1 MKSLILAFGLSLFL
15 AVPQDLGDNLKDMKR
30 LRDDTPEDVLQ
41 EVAEDGSKEALDG
54 LIEFYPTLA
63 TIYTRIQVLSAISN
77 YDGLEGHAAVA
88 AEFLANAIGQTE
100 DPEIRDAALAA
111 LSQCAISGPHYLRV
125 LVEKPLPSNVRER
138 ALELYIES
146 DGGTD
151 MEFLKGI
158 YLLPSMVKD
167 GSAKAKKPT
176 KKKKKSKK
184 GSDSEMEKG
193 TVLTNST
200 VMRDMALKAFGP
212 RADVKELEGYFEKE
226 RKVQKNKSSRLIAT
240 MLKVLAAKNA
250 PNIDKLAEDELNRIT
265 NNGEIRSAAAEILAK
280 NQGIKML
287 PVFVEIAKSKATTP
301 VSLNWTMARLLRD
314 MDAEQVTEEL
324 VGRLGKAKKNE
335 RIFILDA
342 MPVPC
347 EDGVVKKATKGLKS
361 KLPVERIATI
371 RFLARAGGEKTVK
384 NFEKNLKKEKDPAV
398 VGAYLEGLGELYKKN
413 DEWIGRLHE
422 WSETGKPAIKTAAS
436 MEIMRMGR
444 EEDLDRII
452 AWLDDESWS
461 MRQAAL
467 VALEGMD
474 DNEVLQPIIKRMSK
488 ETGRLAYEFGETL
501 FRLTGKNYGM
511 NFKTWQA
518 WYDQEGE
525 DVDLLSK
532 GELREAIRGRALKAQ
547 KERSRPARFFGM
559 EIRSA
564 RVIFI
569 VDVSGS
575 MDWELKGK
583 YVGERGEIR
592 MDRAKEELVAAIDGL
607 KKGTRFDI
615 VAFSG
620 GVDNWAAEPLAGSQE
635 PNHDEAKEWVKAL
648 GAGGGTNLYGSLEKA
663 FEDPD
668 VDTIVVLSDGEPSVG
683 DIIDPGSIREAVQ
696 AMNTNRNVRIHTI
709 ALGGTLQIL
718 EWLAEDSG
726 GRFIQIE

>member
-1 MKSLILAFGLSLFL
+1 MKSLLLAFGLSLFL
-15 AVPQDLGDNLKDMKR
+15 VAPQDLGDHLKDMKR
-30 LRDDTPEDVLQ
+30 LRDDTPEEVIQ
-41 EVAEDGSKEALDG
+41 AVAEDGSKEALDG
-54 LIEFYPTLA
+54 LIEFYPKLA
-63 TIYTRIQVLSAISN
+63 TIYTRIQVLSAVSN

-88 AEFLANAIGQTE
+88 AEFLANAVGQTE

-111 LSQCAISGPHYLRV
+111 LSECSVSGPHYLRV

-146 DGGTD
+146 AGSSDI
-151 MEFLKGI
+151 EFLRGL
-158 YLLPSMVKD
+158 YLLPHMAKS
-167 GSAKAKKPT
+167 GSGKAKKPKKKK

-184 GSDSEMEKG
+184 GAEPEAEKG

-212 RADVKELEGYFEKE
+212 RAEVKDLEAYIEKE
-226 RKVQKNKSSRLIAT
+226 PTPRLFST
-240 MLKVLAAKNA
+240 LLKILAEKRA
-250 PNIDKLAEDELNRIT
+250 PDIDKRAEEALTRST
-265 NNGEIRSAAAEILAK
+265 FPGEVRSAAAEILAK
-280 NQGIKML
+280 NKGIKML
-287 PVFVEIAKSKATTP
+287 PIFVEIAKSKATTP

-314 MDAEQVTEEL
+314 MDAEAVTEEL
-324 VGRLGKAKKNE
+324 MGRLGKAKKNE

-347 EDGVVKKATKGLKS
+347 EDSVIKKATKGLKS

-384 NFEKNLKKEKDPAV
+384 GFEKGLKKEKDPAV
-398 VGAYLEGLGELYKKN
+398 VGAFLEGMGMLYKKS
-413 DEWIGRLHE
+413 DEWIGRLHT
-422 WSETGKPAIKTAAS
+422 WSESGKPAIKTAAS

-444 EEDLDRII
+444 EEDLDRIV

-467 VALEGMD
+467 VALEAMD
-474 DNEVLQPIIKRMSK
+474 DSEVLQPIIKRMAE

-501 FRLTGKNYGM
+501 FRLTGKNFGT
-511 NFKTWQA
+511 NSKTWQA
-518 WYDQEGE
+518 WYDREGE
-525 DVDLLSK
+525 DVDLLTK
-532 GELREAIRGRALKAQ
+532 GELREAVRKRALKAQ

-575 MDWELKGK
+575 MNEVLKGH
-583 YVGERGEIR
+583 YVGERGQVR
-592 MDRAKEELVAAIDGL
+592 MDRAKEELMAAIDGL
-607 KKGTRFDI
+607 KKGTRFDMI
-615 VAFSG
+615 AFSG
-620 GVDNWAAEPLAGSQE
+620 GVGNWAEKPLAESQE
-635 PNHDEAKEWVKAL
+635 PNHDEAKEWVNAL

-668 VDTIVVLSDGEPSVG
+668 VDTIMVLSDGEPSVG

-696 AMNTNRNVRIHTI
+696 ALNTNRNVRIHTI
-709 ALGGTLQIL
+709 ALGGTLQVL

-726 GRFIQIE
+726 GNFIQIE